1 MKRSLKSLAGPV
13 AFALVVLVFGT
24 PSAPGAALVPDVGG
38 AAHAYYGWSPFG
50 CSTGYVGNFGMFDP
64 SVESTWGFGSTSSTG
79 TFVPCR
85 APAGPP
91 WF

>member
-1 MKRSLKSLAGPV
+1 MKRSLKSLAGPI

-38 AAHAYYGWSPFG
+38 AAHAYGSFA

-64 SVESTWGFGSTSSTG
+64 SVESTWGFGSMSSTD
-79 TFVPCR
+79 TFVPCH

>member
-1 MKRSLKSLAGPV
+1 MKRSLKSLAGPI

-38 AAHAYYGWSPFG
+38 AAHAYGSFFG

-64 SVESTWGFGSTSSTG
+64 SVESTWGFGSTTSTG
-79 TFVPCR
+79 TFVPCQG
-85 APAGPP
+85 PAGPP